1 MDPFGLQETI
11 DLLVMPFIGVLVM
24 LIVTLWIKDFAAKMA
39 KGIMFSMNKSFQ
51 EGDKVILDGEE
62 ALIVKI
68 GMTQTVFGVTKSEG
82 IWDGDYVWR
91 YVPNDR
97 HRKSLLHSHDHH
109 GRSPLCSCLWSDY
122 ANHVANLSDRRN
134 QAVQRQNVPNPRVHE
149 LFQS

>member
-11 DLLVMPFIGVLVM
+11 DALIMPFVGVLVM
-24 LIVTLWIKDFAAKMA
+24 LVVTLWIRDFAAKLA
-39 KGIMFSMNKSFQ
+39 KGIMFNMNKSFQ

-97 HRKSLLHSHDHH
+97 IPFLKLEKVIFDHMPTKNATRIDKNADEIK
-109 GRSPLCSCLWSDY
+109 GLKKD
-122 ANHVANLSDRRN
+122 A
-134 QAVQRQNVPNPRVHE
+134 
-149 LFQS
+149 

>member
-11 DLLVMPFIGVLVM
+11 DALIMPFVGVLVM
-24 LIVTLWIKDFAAKMA
+24 LVVTLWIRDFAAKLA
-39 KGIMFSMNKSFQ
+39 KGIMFNMNKSFQ

-97 HRKSLLHSHDHH
+97 IPFLKLEKVIFDHM
-109 GRSPLCSCLWSDY
+109 PT
-122 ANHVANLSDRRN
+122 RN
-134 QAVQRQNVPNPRVHE
+134 ASNIERNSSEIEELKNV
-149 LFQS
+149 

>member
-11 DLLVMPFIGVLVM
+11 DALLMPFVGVLVM
-24 LIVTLWIKDFAAKMA
+24 LVITLWIRDFAAKLA

-68 GMTQTVFGVTKSEG
+68 GMTLTVFGVTKSEG

-97 HRKSLLHSHDHH
+97 IPFLKLEKVIFDHM
-109 GRSPLCSCLWSDY
+109 PT
-122 ANHVANLSDRRN
+122 RN
-134 QAVQRQNVPNPRVHE
+134 ASNIEKNSSEIEGLKNV
-149 LFQS
+149 